1 MKRRLRASEHD
12 EQCVV
17 VQWLAHACSAYG
29 LPPYALL
36 AIPNANKLLRM
47 AKNSYA
53 LSAYMRA
60 EGLQPGA
67 LDLFL
72 AVPHGGQGGL
82 WLEMKVKPNK
92 PSESQEKMIRY
103 LECAYRVRVC
113 YSADEAIAEIK
124 RYLGAIR

>member
-1 MKRRLRASEHD
+1 MKRRAFFKASEHD
-12 EQCVV
+12 EQAAV
-17 VQWLAHACSAYG
+17 VQWWAHACSAYG
-29 LPPYALL
+29 LPPYSLL

-72 AVPHGGQGGL
+72 AVPNKEKGGL
-82 WLEMKVKPNK
+82 WLEMKIKPNK
-92 PSESQEKMIRY
+92 PTESQNQMIRY
-103 LECAYRVRVC
+103 LECGYECKVC
-113 YSADEAIAEIK
+113 YSADEAIAAIK
-124 RYLGAIR
+124 EWMK